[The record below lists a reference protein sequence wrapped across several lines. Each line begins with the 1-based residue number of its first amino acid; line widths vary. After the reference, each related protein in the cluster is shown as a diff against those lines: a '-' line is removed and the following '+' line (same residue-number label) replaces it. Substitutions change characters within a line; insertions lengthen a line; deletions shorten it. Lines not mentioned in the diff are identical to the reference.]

1 MIRVAINGF
10 GRIGR
15 AILRL
20 GFNDPDLQFVAIND
34 PIPADNLAYLLKHDS
49 VHGQYELDVRSTK
62 ESIVVGGE
70 EIQVRRNKNPLLLPW
85 RKLGVAVVIE
95 ASGRFRSMRA
105 ASLHRLAGAKRVV
118 ITAIPSGGWETG
130 IPLLIPGVNESSYS
144 GEAVV
149 SAASCSANAAGA
161 ITKLLHDRFGI
172 RGGFLTAVHAYTR
185 DQQLL
190 DGGHP
195 RDWRRGRAAALNI
208 VPSESDAAL
217 AVAAAIPGLNGRLSS
232 MTLRVPVPDGSLMC
246 MAFQL
251 EKPADRNTVHALVKE
266 KADTELF
273 GIVSISGDP
282 LTSRDVVN
290 DTNSIVLD
298 PHATPASFGSLLA
311 IAGWYDHEWGYA
323 ARVLDVVKLI
333 A

>member
-20 GFNDPDLQFVAIND
+20 GFGDPDLQFVAIYD

-49 VHGQYELDVRSTK
+49 DHGRFELDVRSTK
-62 ESIVVGGE
+62 ESIVVAGH
-70 EIQVRRNKNPLLLPW
+70 EIPVRSKRNPVLLPW
-85 RKLGVAVVIE
+85 RKLGVDVVIE
-95 ASGRFRSMRA
+95 ASGRFRSMRT

-149 SAASCSANAAGA
+149 SAASRSANAAGA
-161 ITKLLHDRFGI
+161 VTKLLHDRFGI

-208 VPSESDAAL
+208 VPSGSDAAL
-217 AVAAAIPGLNGRLSS
+217 AVAAAITGLRRRLSG
-232 MTLRVPVPDGSLMC
+232 MTLRVPVPDGSLMRII
-246 MAFQL
+246 FQL
-251 EKPADRNTVHALVKE
+251 REPADRDAVHAMVQEEAETKLS
-266 KADTELF
+266 

-298 PHATPASFGSLLA
+298 PRATSASFGSLLRWR
-311 IAGWYDHEWGYA
+311 GGMTTSGGTRQGSWKW
-323 ARVLDVVKLI
+323 
-333 A
+333 

>member
-10 GRIGR
+10 GRMGR

-49 VHGQYELDVRSTK
+49 VHGRYELDVRSTD
-62 ESIVVGGE
+62 EGIVIGGE
-70 EIQVRRNKNPLLLPW
+70 AIQVRSKKNPALLPW
-85 RKLGVAVVIE
+85 RKLGISVVIE

-118 ITAIPSGGWETG
+118 MTAIPSRGWEAG
-130 IPLLIPGVNESSYS
+130 IPLLIPGVNERSYS

-208 VPSESDAAL
+208 VPSGSDAAS
-217 AVAAAIPGLNGRLSS
+217 AVAATIPGLNGRLSG
-232 MTLRVPVPDGSLMC
+232 MTLRVPVPDGSLMR
-246 MAFQL
+246 MIFRL
-251 EKPADRNTVHALVKE
+251 EEPADRDTVHALVRE
-266 KADTELF
+266 KAGTELS
-273 GIVSISGDP
+273 GIVAFSDDP

-298 PHATPASFGSLLA
+298 PRATSASFGSLLA
-311 IAGWYDHEWGYA
+311 LGGWYDHEWGYA
-323 ARVLDVVKLI
+323 ARVLDVVK
-333 A
+333 AVA